1 MKCDQDLC
9 LNSWYDPKSYFGKQ
23 NSTLGSVVPL
33 AMFYCDMTKE
43 WWGQLSEFELDRVHV
58 LLIVSENA
66 RRDQFSTKHELLRCE
81 IPWRNTY
88 FSARSVPSRFHKS
101 EIWYSY
107 SWACCI
113 RRDIFLRRA
122 LYLTMFHNS
131 PGCANN
137 SSSPLANCK
146 MSHNVRNVES
156 RMEMMQS
163 LVNTHIKC
171 RRCLKE
177 VEWRFPRQI

>member
-1 MKCDQDLC
+1 M
-9 LNSWYDPKSYFGKQ
+9 NIF
-23 NSTLGSVVPL
+23 
-33 AMFYCDMTKE
+33 
-43 WWGQLSEFELDRVHV
+43 
-58 LLIVSENA
+58 ENA
-66 RRDQFSTKHELLRCE
+66 RRDQFSTKHELVRCE

-88 FSARSVPSRFHKS
+88 FSARSVPSMFHKS
-101 EIWYSY
+101 EIWDSY
-107 SWACCI
+107 SWVCCM

-156 RMEMMQS
+156 RMEMMHS
-163 LVNTHIKC
+163 LVNTPIKC
-171 RRCLKE
+171 RRGLKE
-177 VEWRFPRQI
+177 VEWRFPRQIYLRATKSENGEFLKSEIILSAALQTYEA

>member
-1 MKCDQDLC
+1 M
-9 LNSWYDPKSYFGKQ
+9 
-23 NSTLGSVVPL
+23 
-33 AMFYCDMTKE
+33 
-43 WWGQLSEFELDRVHV
+43 
-58 LLIVSENA
+58 
-66 RRDQFSTKHELLRCE
+66 RCE

-88 FSARSVPSRFHKS
+88 FSARSVPSMFHKS
-101 EIWYSY
+101 EIWDSY
-107 SWACCI
+107 SWACCM

-156 RMEMMQS
+156 RMEMMHS
-163 LVNTHIKC
+163 LVNTPIRGFKRGGMKISSSDLVESNKKWKWRVFEVWNHLVSCVADIRGIEGRR
-171 RRCLKE
+171 RRCTRHEGCSYSSYPVLYICTTYCKYS
-177 VEWRFPRQI
+177 WRYLFGVLRRCSEMYEA